1 MKLVIVGDAL
11 LDLDLTGSASRLCPD
26 APVPVV
32 DVESRRG
39 RPGGAALA
47 AALAVDQGTEVT
59 LISGRGA
66 DPAGYEI
73 DRLLPT
79 GVRLVDLP
87 FTGGTPSKTRVR
99 AGGQSVVR
107 LDSGAG
113 AVPDVVPGPAVVRE
127 LRSADAVLVADYG
140 RGAANNSRLRHELSR
155 LPPGTPLVWDPH
167 PRGAAP
173 VARSDLV
180 VPNEAEAMRFS
191 GMTAQPAGAMAL
203 WREWECGA
211 VAVTMGERGAAL
223 APSCELIAAPELDTA
238 IDTCG
243 AGDAFAVAAALALAR
258 AESTSDAV
266 ADAVLA
272 ASRFVASGGAG
283 AWTAGDRPVSENG
296 LDVVER
302 VRERGGRLVAA
313 GGCFD
318 LLHPGHV
325 DLLSQARRLGDA
337 LVVCLNSDASVRRL
351 KGAPRPLVGVE
362 DRKCLLE
369 ALESVDAVAVFEET
383 TPCELLAAIRPD
395 VWVKGGD
402 YEPSQLPEARVVEQY
417 GGEIVR
423 VPLVGGY
430 STTRML
436 RNLLE
441 LDVNREELHERAG

>member
-1 MKLVIVGDAL
+1 MKLVILGDAL

-47 AALAVDQGTEVT
+47 ALLAASRGAEVT
-59 LISGRGA
+59 LISGRGT
-66 DPAGYEI
+66 DPAGYEL
-73 DRLLPT
+73 DRLLPA
-79 GVRLVDLP
+79 GIRLVDLP
-87 FTGGTPSKTRVR
+87 FAGGTPSKTRVR
-99 AGGQSVVR
+99 AGDQSVVR
-107 LDSGAG
+107 LDAGAG
-113 AVPDVVPGPAVVRE
+113 TVPDVAPGPAVVRE

-140 RGAANNSRLRHELSR
+140 RGAASNSRLRHELSR

-167 PRGAAP
+167 PRGAVP

-180 VPNEAEAMRFS
+180 VPNESEAARFS
-191 GMTAQPAGAMAL
+191 GVTAQPAGALEL

-211 VAVTMGERGAAL
+211 VAVTTGERGAAL
-223 APSCELIAAPELDTA
+223 APDGELIAAPEVDTA
-238 IDTCG
+238 TDTCG
-243 AGDAFAVAAALALAR
+243 AGDGFSVAAALALAR
-258 AESTSDAV
+258 GESTSDAV
-266 ADAVLA
+266 ADAVVSA
-272 ASRFVASGGAG
+272 TRFVAAGGAG
-283 AWTAGDRPVSENG
+283 AWAASERPVSETG

-325 DLLSQARRLGDA
+325 SLLNHARRLGDA

-351 KGAPRPLVGVE
+351 KGPPRPLVGVE

-383 TPCELLAAIRPD
+383 TPCSLLAELQPD

-402 YEPSQLPEARVVEQY
+402 YEPSRMPEAGVVEQC
-417 GGEIVR
+417 GGEVVR
-423 VPLVGGY
+423 VPLTGDF